1 MHLKAAR
8 RIISG
13 SVWVLIASHKWQ
25 LYKKLLGHPGFTK
38 TIHTTNDPLVK
49 QPFNKDKLVLP
60 KNWLNSTWCFHQ
72 KTAAPS
78 QRKIV
83 FLQKIVKTREAA
95 TPCTATHV
103 LLELFAI

>member
-49 QPFNKDKLVLP
+49 QSFNKKKLKVLD
-60 KNWLNSTWCFHQ
+60 
-72 KTAAPS
+72 
-78 QRKIV
+78 
-83 FLQKIVKTREAA
+83 VKMVQVTMHNMRCARCA
-95 TPCTATHV
+95 N
-103 LLELFAI
+103 